1 MESNT
6 NRIKALRQQKG
17 MTQKAFAEFL
27 GIPLRTIEQWEGNKR
42 TPPEYLVNLI
52 QFRVEHDN

>member
-1 MESNT
+1 MESST
-6 NRIKALRQQKG
+6 NKIKALRQQKG

-52 QFRVEHDN
+52 RFRIEHDE